1 MRRIALCV
9 ALLAL
14 SLASA
19 AEQTVWQIGK
29 PDKSYAEFFS
39 ARNYQAVPP
48 RLGGKPLVFEVG
60 KSDAAKDWPW
70 IHPGPTD
77 AWAGHRVHP
86 FKIRFGLADEP
97 KGLYTLRIEL
107 ANTHWGSPPTYSVAI
122 GDRSGS
128 FRLPAG
134 GTDAA
139 LADPAAGK
147 PHKIEIPLPPGL
159 LRKGTNEIALACTD
173 GSWVLYDAI
182 TLLTDPEGKM
192 PEPGVASITV
202 LPTPFHVK
210 VDGKV
215 RRALDVNIGL
225 TAPAPEIALR
235 VEAGGETVE
244 VPVKQQ
250 LATFGGISQE
260 VGVPDASEPMEVKVT
275 ATVAGRSKTATVK
288 LEPVRKWRIYVAPSS
303 HTDIGYTHIQPQCA
317 EIHCKNADIAA
328 DLMDKFPDFKWN
340 LEVAW
345 QAENYLASRKGEQL
359 DKFLKYAKEGRM
371 GVQALY
377 NNILTGLCSHEQACR
392 LTYFAHSLKTRHG
405 IPYKSAMISD
415 VPSQEATIPMILAG
429 SGIRY
434 FSSGINNTRGPLTAM
449 YGKAPCWW
457 EGPDGSRVLMMYV
470 GGYAHAGGW
479 GLDRSVE
486 AARGHILGAIKGYE
500 ARKDYPYD
508 AIFLH
513 GAVSDNCALNA
524 RLAEVCK
531 AWNDRYEFPKVIL
544 CHNAEFFEHIEKHFG
559 DKLPVVKGSAGT
571 YWEDGAGSSARETA
585 VNRNAHELVRNA
597 ETLFALAHRVR
608 SAGFSPSSSE
618 RRPEGRT
625 PNAGYPAEAI
635 NSAWRNCLLY
645 DEHTWGA
652 HCSISQPESDFTKA
666 QWKIKS
672 QFALEAYRQSVE
684 LYIVHA
690 VPALARLVKTDGK
703 ALVVLNPTSWP
714 RSDFSGDILIKD
726 VPGCGYRVV
735 PVPEAKAR
743 TPSAGTAIE
752 SKFYRVTFDASTGA
766 VTSIFDKELNRELVD
781 AKAPYRLN
789 QYLYAAGGEGSRIVE
804 GGGEPKLTITTPEK
818 ASLRRLKLGDSAE
831 VMLVETSATLTPKIT
846 SLVTVW
852 NDVKRVDFENRG
864 TKTQTYKKEAVYF
877 AFPFAAEKPT
887 FRYEV
892 PCGIVNANTDMLPT
906 ACLDWF
912 TVQHFV
918 EIEDAVGGASAP
930 REPGKE
936 DAGQGRPAHNGI
948 AITWASPDAPLVCF
962 QDINRGKW
970 QTKLPFTN
978 GHVYAYV
985 MNNYWFTNY
994 LAGQGGDF
1002 TFRFSITSRAKS
1014 DPVASARFG
1023 WEVASPLIAVP
1034 VEANPNGPLAAPS
1047 GSLIEI
1053 AEPNVFL
1060 VGAKKAEASDALVLR
1075 LWEVSGKATT
1085 AHVRVPLLKPKKATA
1100 ANLVEEPQG
1109 ELELKDGTI
1118 AVPLRA
1124 SGLATVLLE

>member
-1 MRRIALCV
+1 MRRIALCAV
-9 ALLAL
+9 LLAL
-14 SLASA
+14 SIASA
-19 AEQTVWQIGK
+19 AEQIVWQIGK
-29 PDKSYAEFFS
+29 PDRSYAEFFA

-77 AWAGHRVHP
+77 SWAGHRVHP
-86 FKIRFGLADEP
+86 FKIRFDLPDEP
-97 KGLYTLRIEL
+97 KGLFTLRIEL
-107 ANTHWGSPPTYSVAI
+107 CDTHGGSPPTYSVAI
-122 GDRSGS
+122 GDRSGQ
-128 FRLPAG
+128 FRLPNG
-134 GTDAA
+134 GGDAA
-139 LADPAAGK
+139 LTDPAAGK
-147 PHKIEIPLPPGL
+147 PHKIALALPPGL
-159 LRKGTNEIALACTD
+159 LRKGTNEITLACTD

-182 TLLTDPEGKM
+182 TLVTDPDGKM
-192 PEPGVASITV
+192 PEPGVASIAV
-202 LPTPFHVK
+202 LPTPFHIK

-215 RRALDVNIGL
+215 RRAIDVNIGL
-225 TAPAPEIALR
+225 TAPAAGIMLR
-235 VEAGGETVE
+235 TEAGGETIE
-244 VPVKQQ
+244 APVKQQ

-260 VGVPDASEPMEVKVT
+260 VGVPDSAEPMEVKVT

-288 LEPVRKWRIYVAPSS
+288 LEPVRKWRIFVAPSS

-377 NNILTGLCSHEQACR
+377 ANILTGLASHEEACR
-392 LTYFAHSLKTRHG
+392 FTYFAHSLKTRYG
-405 IPYKSAMISD
+405 IPFKSAMISD

-449 YGKAPCWW
+449 YAKAPCWW

-470 GGYAHAGGW
+470 LGYAHAGGW
-479 GLDRSVE
+479 GLDASVE
-486 AARGHILGAIKGYE
+486 RARGHILGAIKGYE

-544 CHNAEFFEHIEKHFG
+544 CHNAEFFEHIEKNFG

-585 VNRNAHELVRNA
+585 LNRNAHEAVRNA
-597 ETLFALAHRVR
+597 ETLLALAHRVR
-608 SAGFSPSSSE
+608 SAGFSPSSSGL
-618 RRPEGRT
+618 RPEGRT
-625 PNAGYPAEAI
+625 TSEVAYPAEGIAA
-635 NSAWRNCLLY
+635 AWRNCLLY

-652 HCSISQPESDFTKA
+652 HCSIGQPDSDFTKS

-672 QFALEAYRQSVE
+672 QFALDAAEQSQQ
-684 LYIVHA
+684 LCIGQA
-690 VPALARLVKTDGK
+690 LPALARLVKTEAGSQ
-703 ALVVLNPTSWP
+703 VVINPTSWP
-714 RSDFSGDILIKD
+714 RSELVGGEIVRE
-726 VPGCGYRVV
+726 VPPCGYRVV
-735 PVPEAKAR
+735 RLGQAKAE
-743 TPSAGTAIE
+743 TPAEGTTIE
-752 SKFYRVTFDASTGA
+752 STYYRVSFDPATGSI
-766 VTSIFDKELNRELVD
+766 TSIFDKELKRELVD
-781 AKAPYRLN
+781 PKAPYRLN
-789 QYLYAAGGEGSRIVE
+789 QYLYVAGGEGSRIIE
-804 GGGEPKLTITTPEK
+804 HGAEPKLTITWPEK
-818 ASLRRLKLGDSAE
+818 ATLRRLRVGDLGE
-831 VMLVETSATLTPKIT
+831 KMVIETSATMTPKIVT
-846 SLVTVW
+846 EVTVW
-852 NDVKRVDFENRG
+852 NDIRRVDVTNRL

-918 EIEDAVGGASAP
+918 EVEAP
-930 REPGKE
+930 
-936 DAGQGRPAHNGI
+936 DV
-948 AITWASPDAPLVCF
+948 AITWATPDAPLVCF

-970 QTKLPFTN
+970 LRKLEFTN
-978 GHVYAYV
+978 GHIYAYV

-1002 TFRFSITSRAKS
+1002 TFRFSITSRPKS

-1023 WEVASPLIAVP
+1023 WEVASPLIGALADP
-1034 VEANPNGPLAAPS
+1034 NPNGPLAAPS

-1060 VGAKKAEASDALVLR
+1060 VGAKKAEVGDALVLR

-1085 AHVRVPLLKPKKATA
+1085 AHVRIPLLKPKKATA
-1100 ANLVEEPQG
+1100 CNLVEEPQG
-1109 ELELKDGTI
+1109 ELELKDSTI
-1118 AVPLRA
+1118 GVPIRA
-1124 SGLATVLLE
+1124 SGLATVLVE